1 MSKQA
6 GVAGFRSSISLVLK
20 GALAIVLLLIL
31 TGCATIINGRS
42 QSVAFDST
50 PTGAD
55 LTVGGLKATTPAK
68 LTLTRNQPYTATFTK
83 ADFPERKFEIEPA
96 PSWWLL
102 GNAVFGGFVGIIID
116 LATGSGMTLS
126 PSDFN
131 VDLSTGQLTAI
142 KEPDAPRL
150 PPPARSGPRPT
161 DRSTNFGRQ

>member
-1 MSKQA
+1 MPQQSEDPS
-6 GVAGFRSSISLVLK
+6 FRSSIALLLK
-20 GALAIVLLLIL
+20 GAVAVVSLLIL

-83 ADFPERKFEIEPA
+83 ADFPERKFEIEPG

-102 GNAVFGGFVGIIID
+102 GNAVFGGLIGIIVD

-131 VDLSTGQLTAI
+131 VDLATGQRTAI

-150 PPPARSGPRPT
+150 PPPTASGPRPAAGA
-161 DRSTNFGRQ
+161 TNFGRK